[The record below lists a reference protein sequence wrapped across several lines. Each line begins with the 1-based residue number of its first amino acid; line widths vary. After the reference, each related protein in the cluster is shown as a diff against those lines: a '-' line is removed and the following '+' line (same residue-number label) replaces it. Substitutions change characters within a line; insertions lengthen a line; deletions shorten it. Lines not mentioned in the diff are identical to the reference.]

1 MRRSGKQVGKTG
13 EDTICFPTCSN
24 AASQQIVPER
34 IYRPDY
40 HIHTSGLHVW
50 DRNCT
55 FVSEQR
61 LVLAGVEKLVNL
73 YYSCC
78 SFI

>member
-1 MRRSGKQVGKTG
+1 MRRSGKEVDKTS
-13 EDTICFPTCSN
+13 EDTTCFPICSN
-24 AASQQIVPER
+24 AASQQIVLER
-34 IYRPDY
+34 IYRTDY

-61 LVLAGVEKLVNL
+61 LVLAGVGETCQPLL
-73 YYSCC
+73 
-78 SFI
+78 